1 MARLEKIDQMH
12 HDLRARKTDVD
23 AKNQTIGDMTQKAMQ
38 SFTQFDEA
46 RHANLQSIQAELQLK
61 KGELQDVKD
70 AEAAQNAEN
79 NR

>member
-46 RHANLQSIQAELQLK
+46 RHANLQSI
-61 KGELQDVKD
+61 
-70 AEAAQNAEN
+70 
-79 NR
+79 

>member
-1 MARLEKIDQMH
+1 
-12 HDLRARKTDVD
+12 
-23 AKNQTIGDMTQKAMQ
+23 MQ

-46 RHANLQSIQAELQLK
+46 RQANLQSIQAELQLK
-61 KGELQDVKD
+61 KRELQDVKD